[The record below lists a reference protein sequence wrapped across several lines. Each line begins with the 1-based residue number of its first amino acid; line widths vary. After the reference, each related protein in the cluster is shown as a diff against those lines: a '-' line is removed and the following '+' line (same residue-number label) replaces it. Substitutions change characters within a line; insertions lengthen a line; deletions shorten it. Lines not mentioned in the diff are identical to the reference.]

1 MGEPPMRA
9 AVHLP
14 VIRHLRVVN
23 FPLYPGADNQ
33 GLNLDFG
40 DGVTVIAGINGIGK
54 TTLLNLLLRMLL
66 GASSPSKATTRDM
79 GRVSNRVLVQARSF
93 SYFNDRAANELG
105 ADAVATLTFELA
117 GKTVVVSRSLKNLQ
131 IRKLTISRR
140 VVDITK
146 NAEFLSKMAELAGVS
161 SAYDFHILVR
171 YVQFFTEERLPLLW
185 SPSSQFELF
194 KMLFMDHRLAD
205 RLNKLFAD
213 IQSVDTEYRNRTYQ
227 YNNRVEELEESLAEA
242 AGGAALPTA
251 SDVLEA
257 KEAFEHAQLEWKR
270 ALASNESLAT
280 KRGELEELLDNAQ
293 LALDAE
299 LHAFS
304 HADATYIAQALPTL
318 DEKLQF
324 LMQGLGSNL
333 GCFVCGKRGKKELH
347 AISKKL
353 RNNHCFVCD
362 AQVAAT
368 PVNVV
373 PITAGAIRKIER
385 KVESLQLSIAKH
397 QQALDDV
404 DVEMAPSLE
413 RLRNATLERNTTAR
427 QHQFLQAQLGA
438 ELPQDIAAQ
447 LAQEKAEL
455 EILDQRRKE
464 MTDQFKAGV
473 AEVTQA
479 MGQIQAVIGQRLTHY
494 AEAFLHEK
502 VKVSFTRIKSF
513 KLATGAGQV
522 HIPTFRIAMTSSTHA
537 VERERVSATSVSES
551 QKEFLDLAFRMTLLD
566 ILAGESATML
576 VMETP
581 EASLDSWFM
590 KRAADL
596 IRKFA
601 PPKQG
606 HGRMLLATSNI
617 NGTTMIPALLGL
629 FDSKGQLKKLP
640 AKDRH
645 RLINLMKIAASPG
658 VLEMDE
664 AKGSLAKELEAYVD
678 G

>member
-1 MGEPPMRA
+1 MRA
-9 AVHLP
+9 SVHLP
-14 VIRHLRVVN
+14 VIRHLRVTN
-23 FPLYPGADNQ
+23 FPLYPGPNNQ
-33 GLNLDFG
+33 GIDLDFG

-66 GASSPSKATTRDM
+66 GASSPSKAATRDL
-79 GRVSNRVLVQARSF
+79 GRVSKRVLVQARAF
-93 SYFNDRAANELG
+93 PYFNDRAANELG
-105 ADAVATLTFELA
+105 ADAVATLTFEIA
-117 GKTVVVSRSLKNLQ
+117 GRTVVVSRSLNNLQ
-131 IRKLTISRR
+131 IRKLTIARK
-140 VVDITK
+140 VVDVAK
-146 NAEFLSKMAELAGVS
+146 NADFLTKMAELAGVAS
-161 SAYDFHILVR
+161 PYDFHILVR

-194 KMLFMDHRLAD
+194 KMLFVDYRLAN

-213 IQSVDTEYRNRTYQ
+213 IQAVDTEYRNRKYQ
-227 YNNRVEELEESLAEA
+227 YNNRVDELEKSLA
-242 AGGAALPTA
+242 GNVDGAVSPTA
-251 SDVLEA
+251 ADVLEA
-257 KEAFEHAQLEWKR
+257 KQAFDHAQDEWKH
-270 ALASNESLAT
+270 ALAANESLAA
-280 KRGELEELLDNAQ
+280 KRRQLEEQLDEAV

-304 HADATYIAQALPTL
+304 HADATYIAQALPSL
-318 DEKLQF
+318 DDKLRF

-347 AISKKL
+347 AITKKL

-368 PVNVV
+368 PSNVV
-373 PITAGAIRKIER
+373 PIAAGSIRKMERTIETLR
-385 KVESLQLSIAKH
+385 LSIASH
-397 QQALDDV
+397 QESLIGV
-404 DVEMAPSLE
+404 DEEMQPSIA
-413 RLRNATLERNTTAR
+413 RLREATLSRNASAR
-427 QHQFLQAQLGA
+427 HHQFLQAQLGA
-438 ELPQDIAAQ
+438 ELPQDVAAQ
-447 LAQEKAEL
+447 LAQENAEL
-455 EILDQRRKE
+455 EAMDQQRKE
-464 MTDQFKAGV
+464 MTEQFKAGV
-473 AEVTQA
+473 AQVTKA
-479 MGQIQAVIGQRLTHY
+479 MGDIQSVIGQKLTQY

-537 VERERVSATSVSES
+537 VERERTSATSVSES

-566 ILAGESATML
+566 ILAGQNATML

-590 KRAADL
+590 KRAAEL

-601 PPKQG
+601 PPQQG

-629 FDSKGQLKKLP
+629 FDAKGQRRKLP
-640 AKDRH
+640 AKERH

-664 AKGSLAKELEAYVD
+664 AKGSLAAELEAYVD